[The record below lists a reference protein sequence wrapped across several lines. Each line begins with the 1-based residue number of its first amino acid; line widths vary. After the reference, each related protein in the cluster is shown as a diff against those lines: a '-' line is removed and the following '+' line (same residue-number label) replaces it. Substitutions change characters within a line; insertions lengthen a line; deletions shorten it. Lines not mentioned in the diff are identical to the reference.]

1 MKIAFPSQED
11 LGIESR
17 IYNHFGSAGFFI
29 IVDTET
35 GTIKSSANP
44 DVDHQH
50 GQCQPLKAL
59 GGNKVDAVAVC
70 GIGKGAL
77 VKLQNSGVKVFRAAE
92 GSVGENLDLFKSG
105 RLPVFE
111 AAHTCAGHETGHG
124 TGHGIGI
131 MDKCIH

>member
-1 MKIAFPSQED
+1 MKIAFPTQEN
-11 LGIESR
+11 LGLESR
-17 IYNHFGSAGFFI
+17 IFNHFGSAGLFI
-29 IVDTET
+29 IVDTEK
-35 GTIKSSANP
+35 GTVEPSANP

-77 VKLQNSGVKVFRAAE
+77 VKLQSSGVKVYRAVE
-92 GSVGENLDLFKSG
+92 GSVKDNISLIKSG
-105 RLPVFE
+105 GLSEFKAE
-111 AAHTCAGHETGHG
+111 HTCAGH
-124 TGHGIGI
+124 GIENGI

>member
-1 MKIAFPSQED
+1 MKIAFPTQED
-11 LGIESR
+11 LGIDSR
-17 IYNHFGSAGFFI
+17 IFNHFGSSGLFI

-35 GTIKSSANP
+35 GRVESSANP
-44 DVDHQH
+44 DTDHEH

-77 VKLQNSGVKVFRAAE
+77 DKLRGSGIKVYRATE
-92 GSVGENLDLFKSG
+92 GSVNDNFNLIKSG
-105 RLPVFE
+105 LLTEFE
-111 AAHTCAGHETGHG
+111 SEHTCAGH
-124 TGHGIGI
+124 GIGHVI

>member
-1 MKIAFPSQED
+1 MKVAFPSQED
-11 LGIESR
+11 LGIDSR
-17 IYNHFGSAGFFI
+17 IFNHFGSAGFFI

-35 GTIKSSANP
+35 GKIKSSANP
-44 DVDHQH
+44 DVEHQH

-92 GSVGENLDLFKSG
+92 GSVRSNLDLIKSG
-105 RLPVFE
+105 LLPEFDS
-111 AAHTCAGHETGHG
+111 AHTCAGHETGHG
-124 TGHGIGI
+124 I
-131 MDKCIH
+131 MDKCVH